1 MLERRHSRHRRG
13 TVAQGI
19 SIAKV
24 LAGGSDAPGRCR
36 NVAGGRR
43 AYGEALA
50 SFRRALGEDQQP
62 VFHFKP
68 VSCSAPST
76 ARRQNIWLISRR
88 RLAGCR
94 PRLGFD
100 VGRRGRGVASADV
113 QWSVA

>member
-24 LAGGSDAPGRCR
+24 LTGGSDAPGRCR

-50 SFRRALGEDQQP
+50 SFRRALGEGQQP

-76 ARRQNIWLISRR
+76 ARRQNIWRNSRR
-88 RLAGCR
+88 RLAECR
-94 PRLGFD
+94 PRLGVD
-100 VGRRGRGVASADV
+100 VRRRACGVASADV
-113 QWSVA
+113 RWSVA